1 MCFAQ
6 HAVNVNLPSVLLDSV
21 SNCCPPKKTVNK
33 TSIQAEECRPDRF
46 RIRKVIF
53 FKAPCLFAEL
63 RTSSNIFFLPSS
75 FHFFKFPRIIFGFR
89 RGREKVLP
97 NKKLRR
103 KKLFKVCS
111 NVQIRLFYNISP
123 AKFWQTANCNWMNTN
138 YELKL

>member
-1 MCFAQ
+1 MSIYLPFFSTRSQ
-6 HAVNVNLPSVLLDSV
+6 TAVPRRRPSTRPASKPKSV
-21 SNCCPPKKTVNK
+21 GRIDFEFEKSSSSKRLVFSRNW
-33 TSIQAEECRPDRF
+33 ERPQ
-46 RIRKVIF
+46 IF
-53 FKAPCLFAEL
+53 F
-63 RTSSNIFFLPSS
+63 FFPSS

>member
-1 MCFAQ
+1 MFC
-6 HAVNVNLPSVLLDSV
+6 
-21 SNCCPPKKTVNK
+21 T
-33 TSIQAEECRPDRF
+33 
-46 RIRKVIF
+46 
-53 FKAPCLFAEL
+53 
-63 RTSSNIFFLPSS
+63 TSSKFTFRSSRLGLKLLSPEEDRQQDQQPSRRVSAGSISNSKSHLLQSALSFRGIENVLKYFFFLPSS

-111 NVQIRLFYNISP
+111 NVQIRLFYNISS
-123 AKFWQTANCNWMNTN
+123 AKFWLTANCNWMNTN